1 MAKLTYKKIKNFL
14 NETELNLL
22 STYCKLRCRFPSNEN
37 ISWNNPDKPANFK
50 FNFKSD
56 TIMESLLLTKQKK
69 VEEILGEKLWPTYSF
84 WRPYF
89 LGNDLSKHKDRSSCE
104 ISLSV
109 CIEKDK
115 INYPLY
121 INDKPFHLEPG
132 EAVLYEGTKYTH
144 YRKKSEGDYCANVF
158 IHYVRK
164 DGTYKHFKYD
174 KRINI
179 GAK

>member
-89 LGNDLSKHKDRSSCE
+89 LGNDLSAIILIASKGR
-104 ISLSV
+104 IL
-109 CIEKDK
+109 
-115 INYPLY
+115 
-121 INDKPFHLEPG
+121 
-132 EAVLYEGTKYTH
+132 GTTMLLTLPVG
-144 YRKKSEGDYCANVF
+144 S
-158 IHYVRK
+158 
-164 DGTYKHFKYD
+164 
-174 KRINI
+174 
-179 GAK
+179 